1 VERAVSRQSER
12 QVLNVDTRLLLAE
25 RDLDEHENELR
36 TFDDRLG
43 KMLGIL
49 IGILVSTTT
58 AAVLLALNILV
69 SQR

>member
-1 VERAVSRQSER
+1 MSRQAER
-12 QVLNVDTRLLLAE
+12 QALAVDTRLLLAE
-25 RDLDEHENELR
+25 RDLDDHEAELR

-58 AAVLLALNILV
+58 AAVLLALNLLV
-69 SQR
+69 SR

>member
-1 VERAVSRQSER
+1 MSRQSER
-12 QVLNVDTRLLLAE
+12 QSLPSDTRLLLAE
-25 RDLDEHENELR
+25 RDLDDHEAELR

-58 AAVLLALNILV
+58 AAVLLALNLLV

>member
-1 VERAVSRQSER
+1 MSRQAER
-12 QVLNVDTRLLLAE
+12 QALAVDTRLLLAE
-25 RDLDEHENELR
+25 RDLDDHETELK

-49 IGILVSTTT
+49 VGILVSTTT
-58 AAVLLALNILV
+58 AAVLLALNLLV